1 MVFERGIRAWCSS
14 TKRENLNLISLILAQ
29 MTRMSLVVSPTD
41 NCKKITSKSTLEYTL
56 EHHPRRR
63 TQIQDVETDP
73 DYVVCSSC
81 NPGTYSDTED
91 AMVCVECTEGFV
103 QENYFQ
109 TQCEA
114 CPVNHAA
121 LSKGMTACEECPWV
135 RVFFFSHF
143 VLSFSFLQTTMTS
156 QGKSTNEQTGSKDCS
171 ECSFFYN
178 FSKHCDFPV
187 LGVILG
193 IILLFVFSYGVYFA
207 YQRRKQYMKTK
218 ADLLAAKMNQRSILM
233 RDRLRLKKMW
243 IDTMENIGA
252 NITPYVRVELH
263 ASPHDKYVVLG
274 T

>member
-1 MVFERGIRAWCSS
+1 MGSELEWLGFDDQGTLMMYES
-14 TKRENLNLISLILAQ
+14 TGKLHGLYSVYGWKWVTLC
-29 MTRMSLVVSPTD
+29 D
-41 NCKKITSKSTLEYTL
+41 TSKLDSVKKSNGHHWVIGVSGGQLLTALCVNKTTFPSAFPKPVRGVHGVSLEYTL

-135 RVFFFSHF
+135 RVSFFPFCIVFFFF
-143 VLSFSFLQTTMTS
+143 TNNNGIT
-156 QGKSTNEQTGSKDCS
+156 GKINE
-171 ECSFFYN
+171 
-178 FSKHCDFPV
+178 
-187 LGVILG
+187 
-193 IILLFVFSYGVYFA
+193 
-207 YQRRKQYMKTK
+207 
-218 ADLLAAKMNQRSILM
+218 
-233 RDRLRLKKMW
+233 
-243 IDTMENIGA
+243 
-252 NITPYVRVELH
+252 
-263 ASPHDKYVVLG
+263 
-274 T
+274 